1 MTSPRRAFALF
12 LTIMAIATGAAY
24 AFTPPT
30 GSEAPPVLASPF
42 SAASGGRIAQE
53 WAPMGS
59 FLNPASAAWAQ
70 RSFIEGSYLAL
81 PGFGPSTGYGNGFD
95 LGLTL
100 PRAYGVWSF
109 GLSFLQS
116 PFASMPLGTSF
127 SGQASIAKE
136 LSDRV
141 ALGLGLGGSVG
152 GPAGWS
158 LDGDLGFL
166 VRQGTLGV
174 FKDFAWG
181 AALTGLGKTVAPSPF
196 TFSAGA
202 SGYLVRSTSFDLGLA
217 ADLSFPSF
225 QNLVFGFGLD
235 LAIGRVA
242 FVNLGWDLN
251 LREALSGAA
260 ESMVPSF
267 GLSAL
272 IPLDRKADESFI
284 SMSGWDRSELRPAL
298 AARPLYDG
306 VWGISVG
313 AGMALGVVDGN
324 PPRIELG
331 YPATE
336 YELYYMS
343 PNDDGRNDEI
353 VLPLA
358 ITDERYLAGYTF
370 KILAEDGSVV
380 RSIGNKETPPEAAD
394 VKSALKS
401 LLYVKKGIPVPPDLT
416 WNGRADSGETVGDG
430 TYVLVVEAVDDNGN
444 AGRSVERKVVVD
456 RTPPAVTVKVPADPA
471 GLIFSPDGDGLKDA
485 FVLPQEGS
493 VEDKWIGKVLDS
505 VGNVVRTYAWENA
518 APADL
523 SWDGSTDSG
532 GMAPD
537 GVYSW
542 TLHSTDRAR
551 NETNRRVDNILVNT
565 LRPPVSVAIDMA
577 AFSPNGDGSK
587 DRINLL
593 PSVPVPN
600 GLASWSLSVLDKTD
614 AEVWK
619 SSGTAADLPSRVA
632 FDGVGSSGKTLPEG
646 SYKARFAVAYVNGH
660 APSAE
665 SPAFTL
671 DVTPPKATVTADRT
685 AFNPVGVADQA
696 FVAFRQSGSSEETWT
711 GELSGPDGK
720 AVRTWRFLGEPD
732 ERLSWDGRD
741 EAGRVAA
748 DGAYRYRLSAV
759 DRAGNS
765 WTSAP
770 VEVKIDTEKKD
781 AFLST
786 DRRAFSP
793 NGDGV
798 ADALR
803 LLPEIR
809 ATDAPASWELGVY
822 ADLGPAAPA
831 GQKPVKSWTGRGAA
845 PSSLTW
851 DGKTDAGAPAADA
864 GYTATLVVRFANG
877 TEKTAQAPLFRLDTK
892 APSIEVSAAP
902 LLFSPNGDGLKDALA
917 VTQSSA
923 PGDDW
928 EAVMVS
934 ADKRTVRS
942 WRWKDKV
949 AALEWDGTDSEGNP
963 VPDGAYRYVVSSTD
977 AAGNKTEKSVEGIRI
992 DRRTAQVFLT
1002 ASRMGI
1008 SPNGDGV
1015 ADDLKFAPI
1024 VRLADGIE
1032 SWSLALL
1039 DETGTARKTWKG
1051 TGATVPKEI
1060 SWDGKLDDGSTREGL
1075 MTAVFTAVYAKG
1087 DKPEARVGPIAVDA
1101 EGPRLRV
1108 TAAPSMFSPDNDG
1121 VDDELVF
1128 GIEARDLSAVKSWK
1142 LDILEENIDDA
1153 TKRRVFAGFGGEGSP
1168 KERLVWDGRSS
1179 KGELVEAATDYPY
1192 VITVTDE
1199 WGNTSRH
1206 EGRVAVDVLVIREG
1220 DRLKIKVPSI
1230 VFQSNGSGFTGLAAD
1245 TVDRNTQVLKRI
1257 AIILN
1262 RFRDYEIRIE
1272 GHANSIAK
1280 MTGAGAAAIEREE
1293 RETLIPLSTARA
1305 DSVRRL
1311 LVEYGVDPRRL
1322 TVAGLGSSAPVVDF
1336 RDAENRWKNRRVEFI
1351 LVKK

>member
-1 MTSPRRAFALF
+1 MTSPRRALAL
-12 LTIMAIATGAAY
+12 LVSVLAIATGAAW
-24 AFTPPT
+24 AFDPPT
-30 GSEAPPVLASPF
+30 GSEAPPVLSSPF
-42 SAASGGRIAQE
+42 LVASGGRVAQE

-59 FLNPASAAWAQ
+59 FLNPAAAAWAQ
-70 RSFIEGSYLAL
+70 RSFIEASYLAL
-81 PGFGPSTGYGNGFD
+81 PGFGPSTGYGSGLD

-109 GLSFLQS
+109 GLSYLHS
-116 PFASMPLGTSF
+116 PFPALPLETSL
-127 SGQASIAKE
+127 SAQASIAKE
-136 LSDRV
+136 LSGRV
-141 ALGLGLGGSVG
+141 ALGLGLGGSIG

-158 LDGDLGFL
+158 LDGDLGVL
-166 VRQGTLGV
+166 VRHGDLGAL
-174 FKDFAWG
+174 KEFAWG
-181 AALTGLGKTVAPSPF
+181 AALTGLGKTVAPSPY
-196 TFSAGA
+196 TFSIGA
-202 SGYLVRSTSFDLGLA
+202 SGYLVRSSSFDLGLA

-225 QNLVFGFGLD
+225 QNLVLGLGLD

-242 FVNLGWDLN
+242 FINLGWDVN
-251 LREALSGAA
+251 LREAFDGAA
-260 ESMVPSF
+260 ESMIPSF

-284 SMSGWDRSELRPAL
+284 SKSGWDRSELRPAL

-306 VWGISVG
+306 IWGISAG
-313 AGMALGVVDGN
+313 AGMALGVVDRN
-324 PPRIELG
+324 PPSIELG
-331 YPATE
+331 YPATD

-353 VLPLA
+353 VLPLS
-358 ITDERYLAGYTF
+358 IEDERYLSGYTF
-370 KILAEDGSVV
+370 MALAEDGTVV

-394 VKSALKS
+394 LKGAFRS
-401 LLYVKKGIPVPPDLT
+401 LLYVKKGIPVPAELT

-444 AGRSVERKVVVD
+444 SGRSVERRVVVD
-456 RTPPAVTVKVPADPA
+456 RTPPAATVKSPTDSAA
-471 GLIFSPDGDGLKDA
+471 LIFSPDGDGLKDV

-493 VEDKWIGKVLDS
+493 VEDKWIGTVLDS
-505 VGNVVRTYAWENA
+505 VGTVVRTYTWEAA
-518 APADL
+518 APAEL

-532 GMAPD
+532 GIAPD

-542 TLHSTDRAR
+542 TLHATDRAR

-600 GLASWSLSVLDKTD
+600 GLASWTLSILDKAD

-619 SSGTAADLPSRVA
+619 ASGTAGDLPSRVA
-632 FDGVGSSGKTLPEG
+632 FDGLGSTGKVLAEG
-646 SYKARFAVAYVNGH
+646 SYKARFTVSYVNGH
-660 APSAE
+660 EPSAD

-671 DVTPPKATVTADRT
+671 DSTPPAATVSADRS

-696 FVAFRQSGSSEETWT
+696 FVAFRQAGSFEETWT
-711 GELSGPDGK
+711 GELAGPDGRTI
-720 AVRTWRFLGEPD
+720 RTWRFIGEPD

-748 DGAYRYRLSAV
+748 DGTYRYRLSAV
-759 DRAGNS
+759 DRAGNA

-798 ADALR
+798 ADTLR

-845 PSSLTW
+845 PASLAW
-851 DGKTDAGAPAADA
+851 DGKTDSGAMAADA
-864 GYTATLVVRFANG
+864 GYTAALVVRFANG
-877 TEKTAQAPLFRLDTK
+877 TEKTAEAPLFRLDTK
-892 APSIEVSAAP
+892 APSIELSAAP
-902 LLFSPNGDGLKDALA
+902 ILFSPNGDGFKDSLA

-934 ADKRTVRS
+934 ADRKTVRS

-963 VPDGAYRYVVSSTD
+963 VADGVYRYVVGSTD
-977 AAGNKTEKSVEGIRI
+977 AAGNKTERTVEGIRV
-992 DRRTAQVFLT
+992 DRRVTQVFLT

-1015 ADDLKFAPI
+1015 ADELRFVPI

-1032 SWSLALL
+1032 SWSVSLL
-1039 DETGTARKTWKG
+1039 DETDTARKTWKG

-1060 SWDGKLDDGSTREGL
+1060 AWDGKLDDGSTREGL
-1075 MTAVFTAVYAKG
+1075 MNAVFTVVYAKG

-1108 TAAPSMFSPDNDG
+1108 TASPAMFSPDNDG

-1199 WGNTSRH
+1199 WGNTARH

-1230 VFQSNGSGFTGLAAD
+1230 VFQSNGAGFTGLAAD

-1293 RETLIPLSTARA
+1293 RDTLIPLSTARA

-1311 LVEYGVDPRRL
+1311 LVEYGVDPKRL
-1322 TVAGLGSSAPVVDF
+1322 SVAGVGSSAPVVDF

-1351 LVKK
+1351 LIKK